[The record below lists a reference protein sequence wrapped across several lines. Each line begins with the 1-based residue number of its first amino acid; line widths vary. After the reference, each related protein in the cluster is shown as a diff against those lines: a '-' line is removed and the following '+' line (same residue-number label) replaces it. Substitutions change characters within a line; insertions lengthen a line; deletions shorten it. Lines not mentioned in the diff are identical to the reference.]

1 MPDFG
6 RVSQIDASSF
16 DSGRAYISVRKPLLD
31 DFNAYIWRT
40 DDYGE
45 SWTKI
50 VDGIPNGAFVH
61 VVREDPNRDGLL
73 YAGTNRGVYISY
85 SNGDLWQALNP
96 GLPDLPIIDLI
107 VEENELVAG
116 SHGRGF
122 WVLDNLAP
130 LREAT
135 PGMTEKTMLFT
146 PPMATRSAGG
156 VTLSWWQPEEDDDPR
171 LDILDNDGNVLRTFL
186 PDGQD
191 AEEVGP
197 EGRYL
202 SASLPNKAGLN
213 FVHWDLRTQPFEVFP
228 GMIYW
233 GVRTSAPA
241 VPPGEYTVRLTSGG
255 QVFNTP
261 LHVQRNPWIT
271 DVTDEDL
278 QAQFDFGEMVRDKV
292 TEANRE
298 VIMVRNVKSQ
308 LDERMEHSSDS
319 RLAEAGTRLTAKAS
333 EVEQWIYQVLNEAGQ
348 DPLNFP
354 IRVNNRLANL
364 LSMSERGDGR
374 PGNNMPVIF
383 DILVEELSGYQQE
396 IDEIWSIELT
406 EVNRILGDLGLPS
419 IDPECDRP
427 EGCMAT

>member
-1 MPDFG
+1 
-6 RVSQIDASSF
+6 
-16 DSGRAYISVRKPLLD
+16 
-31 DFNAYIWRT
+31 
-40 DDYGE
+40 
-45 SWTKI
+45 
-50 VDGIPNGAFVH
+50 
-61 VVREDPNRDGLL
+61 
-73 YAGTNRGVYISY
+73 
-85 SNGDLWQALNP
+85 
-96 GLPDLPIIDLI
+96 
-107 VEENELVAG
+107 
-116 SHGRGF
+116 
-122 WVLDNLAP
+122 
-130 LREAT
+130 
-135 PGMTEKTMLFT
+135 
-146 PPMATRSAGG
+146 
-156 VTLSWWQPEEDDDPR
+156 
-171 LDILDNDGNVLRTFL
+171 
-186 PDGQD
+186 
-191 AEEVGP
+191 
-197 EGRYL
+197 
-202 SASLPNKAGLN
+202 
-213 FVHWDLRTQPFEVFP
+213 
-228 GMIYW
+228 
-233 GVRTSAPA
+233 
-241 VPPGEYTVRLTSGG
+241 
-255 QVFNTP
+255 
-261 LHVQRNPWIT
+261 RNPWIT

-308 LDERMEHSSDS
+308 LAERMEHSSDS
-319 RLAEAGTRLTAKAS
+319 RLAEAGTRLTARAS